1 MKNEI
6 LKDLVNEVLNKN
18 EEVTIRLDFES
29 NEKNDTFY
37 IRNALRV
44 DIKNDVLIIDDKL
57 SEYSEFVLT
66 NNRYGVS
73 LEYVKKLEIY
83 DSEYH
88 TKLLL
93 TF

>member
-1 MKNEI
+1 MTKEI

-18 EEVTIRLDFES
+18 EGVTIRLNLED

-44 DIKNDVLIIDDKL
+44 NIENDVLIIEDNL
-57 SEYSEFVLT
+57 SEYSNFVVS
-66 NNRYGVS
+66 NNRYYVK
-73 LEYVKKLEIY
+73 LEYVKLLEIY